1 MKIHFIGIGGIGV
14 SALAQYYL
22 AKGHQISGS
31 DLAVSE
37 ITEFLQK
44 KGVKI
49 FIGNSV
55 ENINPNFNL
64 IIHSPAVKPDNL
76 EYKKAKEFGI
86 KTLSYPEALG
96 ELTKEYYTIA
106 VSGSHGKSTTTAMT
120 ALVLIKAGLDPTVIV
135 GTKLKEFGNS
145 NFRAGH
151 SKYLVI
157 EACEYDSS
165 FLNYEPKIIVV
176 TNIDKEHLDYFK
188 TFANVKKAFK
198 NFIARLSA
206 DGFLAFNIDDKYPPK
221 VRKNKFKSM
230 GYSVKQKEAG
240 KLKKILRVPGMHN
253 VSNGLAALIVARIL
267 KIKDEI
273 TFKALSEFKGTW
285 RRFEIKQGKVGE
297 KDITVIS
304 DYAHHPNEIKA
315 TLNAAKEKFSENK
328 IWCVFQPH
336 QRQRTYYLFK
346 DFVKTFRSAP
356 IDNIIITDIYD
367 VAGREIPTSSRTH
380 DKIGAKINNISSE
393 KMVKKI
399 GKKNIIY
406 MPIDNL
412 EKFVK
417 ENITDGEVLIIIG
430 AGDIYKLADKF

>member
-1 MKIHFIGIGGIGV
+1 
-14 SALAQYYL
+14 
-22 AKGHQISGS
+22 
-31 DLAVSE
+31 
-37 ITEFLQK
+37 
-44 KGVKI
+44 
-49 FIGNSV
+49 
-55 ENINPNFNL
+55 
-64 IIHSPAVKPDNL
+64 
-76 EYKKAKEFGI
+76 
-86 KTLSYPEALG
+86 
-96 ELTKEYYTIA
+96 
-106 VSGSHGKSTTTAMT
+106 
-120 ALVLIKAGLDPTVIV
+120 
-135 GTKLKEFGNS
+135 
-145 NFRAGH
+145 
-151 SKYLVI
+151 
-157 EACEYDSS
+157 
-165 FLNYEPKIIVV
+165 
-176 TNIDKEHLDYFK
+176 
-188 TFANVKKAFK
+188 
-198 NFIARLSA
+198 
-206 DGFLAFNIDDKYPPK
+206 
-221 VRKNKFKSM
+221 
-230 GYSVKQKEAG
+230 
-240 KLKKILRVPGMHN
+240 MHN

-367 VAGREIPTSSRTH
+367 VAGREITTSSRTH

-417 ENITDGEVLIIIG
+417 ENITDGDVLIIMG